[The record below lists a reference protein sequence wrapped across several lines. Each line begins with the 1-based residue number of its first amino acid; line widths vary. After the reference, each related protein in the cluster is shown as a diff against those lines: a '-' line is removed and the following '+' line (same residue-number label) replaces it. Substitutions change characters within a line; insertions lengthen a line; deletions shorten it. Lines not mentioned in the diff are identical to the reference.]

1 MGTLD
6 RIINGIAYGF
16 GGVLGVGMALT
27 GASLLAMASRA
38 VIQYLAP
45 LF

>member
-16 GGVLGVGMALT
+16 GGVLGVGIALT
-27 GASLLAMASRA
+27 GASLMAMASRA
-38 VIQYLAP
+38 VVQFIAP